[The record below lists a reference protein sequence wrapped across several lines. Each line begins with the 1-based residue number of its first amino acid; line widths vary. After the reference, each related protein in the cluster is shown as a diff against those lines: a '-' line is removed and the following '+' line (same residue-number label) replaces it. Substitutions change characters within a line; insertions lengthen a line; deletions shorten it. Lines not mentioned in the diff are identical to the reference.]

1 MEALDLI
8 REIQDVSNK
17 MNIDAEQK
25 LAIIDDLIDDYL
37 LQAKDE
43 DEV

>member
-8 REIQDVSNK
+8 REIQDVSNQ

-37 LQAKDE
+37 LQEKDE